1 MLYFFFLYFLSE
13 WLWNSVVLKLQQGNV
28 SVFLIRRKVK
38 YSVWSVECTWSNS
51 SPGILWVVSRS
62 GSRGS
67 SQCSAVSVA
76 RVALL
81 CLCIVYLLKITVRTA
96 KTKHCQRWI
105 PSVGERGAQVVLELT
120 QHSATPELLQT
131 GVLGVGA
138 GCNSPRFVPK
148 LCFSARLP
156 PLNVCVYVYANMFE
170 QLFH

>member
-1 MLYFFFLYFLSE
+1 MGKQENQRSTFVDCMLYFFFLYFLSE

-81 CLCIVYLLKITVRTA
+81 CLCIVYLLKITVRTTN
-96 KTKHCQRWI
+96 TKHCQRWI

-120 QHSATPELLQT
+120 QHSQPHLSCCRQVYLGLAQAATAPGLSQ
-131 GVLGVGA
+131 
-138 GCNSPRFVPK
+138 NFVS
-148 LCFSARLP
+148 LH
-156 PLNVCVYVYANMFE
+156 VCH
-170 QLFH
+170 L